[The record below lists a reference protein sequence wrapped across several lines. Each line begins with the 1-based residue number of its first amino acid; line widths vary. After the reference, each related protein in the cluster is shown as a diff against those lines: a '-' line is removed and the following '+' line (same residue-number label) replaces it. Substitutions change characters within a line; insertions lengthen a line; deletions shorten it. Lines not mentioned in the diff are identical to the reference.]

1 MADKSPMFTPPMSGG
16 PTENAQDI
24 VKVPMDKYDFGFR
37 KSQQRGVAP
46 KNGDMNIRHV
56 KNGG

>member
-16 PTENAQDI
+16 PMDNAANI
-24 VKVPMDKYDFGFR
+24 IKVPMDKNDFGFR
-37 KSQQRGVAP
+37 KSQQKGLAP
-46 KNGDMNIRHV
+46 KNGDMNIAHV